1 MPYGFCLG
9 HGLSQPLLQ
18 IAHFVLSYDGTNKEQ
33 GVCVRTIPG
42 NQFVSLCLLT
52 YDFSRA

>member
-18 IAHFVLSYDGTNKEQ
+18 VAHFVLSYDGTNKEQ
-33 GVCVRTIPG
+33 GVCEGDAWKPVC
-42 NQFVSLCLLT
+42 QSLPFNL
-52 YDFSRA
+52 